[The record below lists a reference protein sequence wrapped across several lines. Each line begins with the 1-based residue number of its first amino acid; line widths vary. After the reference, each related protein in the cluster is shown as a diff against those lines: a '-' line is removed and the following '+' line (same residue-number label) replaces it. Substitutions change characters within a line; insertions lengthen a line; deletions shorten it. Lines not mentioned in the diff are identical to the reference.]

1 MSLRSLREDKVK
13 VIRLASI
20 IRGSGSAGSGDFE
33 VIESRIFHSFIPT
46 QPTGTL
52 AWVFTK
58 MSSESIQATIR
69 NTIDQVANKQ

>member
-52 AWVFTK
+52 A
-58 MSSESIQATIR
+58 
-69 NTIDQVANKQ
+69 